1 MPPTTSVTPSFAQ
14 TPGPASG
21 GNEIYSGDCFHT
33 FCQHCKSG
41 HQSNRTSGPT
51 GCLTVNGHTRNH
63 RSQNSVTR
71 VRKQLLSSPE
81 WKLPLDDISPSS
93 QRPLAADTS
102 YSSRCLQRS
111 RGHRS
116 RMCPLTPSA
125 LPLQPRAHTLASP
138 AEAGIRG
145 VPGHSSPR
153 NQDRSG
159 LSFQVNPVAGAEG
172 GRSPARKRPPFSC
185 SSGGV
190 ENGL

>member
-1 MPPTTSVTPSFAQ
+1 MVPSCVSPRWPVTCMPGRLDTDAILAFSPV
-14 TPGPASG
+14 
-21 GNEIYSGDCFHT
+21 
-33 FCQHCKSG
+33 G
-41 HQSNRTSGPT
+41 HVQFYGEGNRTSGPT
-51 GCLTVNGHTRNH
+51 GCLTVNGHISNH

-71 VRKQLLSSPE
+71 VCKQLLSPPE
-81 WKLPLDDISPSS
+81 WKLSLDDISPSS
-93 QRPLAADTS
+93 QQPFAADTS

-111 RGHRS
+111 RDHRS

-125 LPLQPRAHTLASP
+125 LPLQSRAHTLASLV
-138 AEAGIRG
+138 EAGIRG